1 MAAFDHDE
9 LRFGADYRDPSPR
22 DADGTVLVAITAM
35 DALDFR
41 GEDSSLRRQLQVWMG
56 VGLGLDVQIVSNIG
70 LKV

>member
-1 MAAFDHDE
+1 MAAE

-41 GEDSSLRRQLQVWMG
+41 GEDSSLRRQLQVWRGHGIGFWMYN
-56 VGLGLDVQIVSNIG
+56 LHQIG
-70 LKV
+70 LKCG